1 MARTDATRK
10 GATMA
15 TRRDDDPNADAPR
28 PRPSSSLDPVADAI
42 ARREEEFRRFLV
54 SVVGPAF
61 DELRAAFKADGHEVR
76 VGRPPVT
83 GRLGEATIAVRRE
96 GQADFEYTVA
106 AAIVPERAVVVKRRT
121 VPDPG
126 GGAGATRFE
135 ATPLVAG
142 TAHASDART
151 VTRADVVAS
160 VRADYRALRRRP
172 TDD

>member
-1 MARTDATRK
+1 
-10 GATMA
+10 MA
-15 TRRDDDPNADAPR
+15 TRRDDDPNADASR
-28 PRPSSSLDPVADAI
+28 SHSSSVVDPSSDAI
-42 ARREEEFRRFLV
+42 SRREEEFRRFLV

-76 VGRPPVT
+76 IGRPTVT
-83 GRLGEATIAVRRE
+83 GRLGEATITVRRD

-106 AAIVPERAVVVKRRT
+106 AAIVPDRAVVMKRRT

-126 GGAGATRFE
+126 GGACATRVE

-160 VRADYRALRRRP
+160 VRADYRVLRRAP
-172 TDD
+172 ADA